1 MNSYLNVYS
10 VEWWC
15 VDSSRYVQDYFTD
28 VRLAAARLAWVAR
41 VHGTDANAT
50 ISTLE
55 VDTTPYDPDIYPA
68 S

>member
-1 MNSYLNVYS
+1 MNVYS

-15 VDSSRYVQDYFTD
+15 VDSTRCVQEYFTD

-41 VHGTDANAT
+41 VHGTDANAK

-55 VDTTPYDPDIYPA
+55 VDITPYEYDIYSA